1 LSSSHA
7 PVAIA
12 SSAFFCAES
21 LLKIL
26 SLKAN
31 IGVWARARARSFDH
45 EDKRRSDT
53 MNLMTSEAALRLLP
67 AEEPANTAA
76 DVLFF
81 GVGDSAL
88 GKVLLARSAKGV
100 CTILLGDDAGDLEA
114 DLAGRFP
121 ETTLVANEV
130 MVRDD
135 LAKVVRYAEK
145 PSEGLALTLDMRG
158 TPLQRRIWEQ
168 IRAIPVGKTMSY
180 MHLARLI
187 NNVYPKVA
195 ARAVANACAANPI
208 ALAVPCHRVIRT
220 DGELAGYRWG
230 IERKRDLIEKEALH
244 EA

>member
-1 LSSSHA
+1 
-7 PVAIA
+7 
-12 SSAFFCAES
+12 
-21 LLKIL
+21 
-26 SLKAN
+26 
-31 IGVWARARARSFDH
+31 
-45 EDKRRSDT
+45 

-67 AEEPANTAA
+67 ATEPANTAT
-76 DVLFF
+76 DVLLF

-88 GKVLLARSAKGV
+88 GKVLLARSAMGV
-100 CTILLGDDAGDLEA
+100 CAILLGDDAGELEA

-121 ETTLVANEV
+121 EATLVANEV

-145 PSEGLALTLDMRG
+145 PSEGLDLALDMRG
-158 TPLQRRIWEQ
+158 TPLQRRIWQQ
-168 IRAIPVGKTMSY
+168 ICAIPVGNTMSY

-195 ARAVANACAANPI
+195 ARVVANACAANII

-230 IERKRDLIEKEALH
+230 IERKRDLIEKEAL
-244 EA
+244 A

>member
-1 LSSSHA
+1 
-7 PVAIA
+7 
-12 SSAFFCAES
+12 
-21 LLKIL
+21 
-26 SLKAN
+26 
-31 IGVWARARARSFDH
+31 
-45 EDKRRSDT
+45 

-67 AEEPANTAA
+67 AAAPANTAT
-76 DVLFF
+76 DVLLF

-100 CTILLGDDAGDLEA
+100 CAILLGDDAGELEA

-121 ETTLVANEV
+121 EATLVANEV

-145 PSEGLALTLDMRG
+145 PSEGLDLALDMRG
-158 TPLQRRIWEQ
+158 TPLQRRIWQQ
-168 IRAIPVGKTMSY
+168 ICAIPVGNTMSY

-195 ARAVANACAANPI
+195 ARVVANACAANMM

-230 IERKRDLIEKEALH
+230 IERKRDLIEKEAL
-244 EA
+244 A

>member
-1 LSSSHA
+1 
-7 PVAIA
+7 
-12 SSAFFCAES
+12 
-21 LLKIL
+21 
-26 SLKAN
+26 
-31 IGVWARARARSFDH
+31 
-45 EDKRRSDT
+45 

-67 AEEPANTAA
+67 AAEPANTAT
-76 DVLFF
+76 DVLLF

-88 GKVLLARSAKGV
+88 GKVLLARSAMGV
-100 CTILLGDDAGDLEA
+100 CAILLGDEAGELEA

-121 ETTLVANEV
+121 EATLVANEV

-145 PSEGLALTLDMRG
+145 PSEGLDLALDMRG
-158 TPLQRRIWEQ
+158 TPLQRRIWQQ
-168 IRAIPVGKTMSY
+168 ICAIPVGNTMSY

-195 ARAVANACAANPI
+195 ARVVANACAANRI

-230 IERKRDLIEKEALH
+230 IERKRDLIEKEAL
-244 EA
+244 A

>member
-1 LSSSHA
+1 
-7 PVAIA
+7 
-12 SSAFFCAES
+12 
-21 LLKIL
+21 
-26 SLKAN
+26 
-31 IGVWARARARSFDH
+31 
-45 EDKRRSDT
+45 

-67 AEEPANTAA
+67 AAEPANTAA

-81 GVGDSAL
+81 GVGDTAL

-100 CTILLGDDAGDLEA
+100 CAILLGDDATEFEA
-114 DLAGRFP
+114 DLAARFP
-121 ETTLVANEV
+121 GATLIANEA

-180 MHLARLI
+180 MHLARVI
-187 NNVYPKVA
+187 NNVYPNVA
-195 ARAVANACAANPI
+195 ARVVANACAANAI
-208 ALAVPCHRVIRT
+208 AFAVPCHRVIRT

-230 IERKRDLIEKEALH
+230 IERRRELIEKEGLV
-244 EA
+244 

>member
-1 LSSSHA
+1 
-7 PVAIA
+7 
-12 SSAFFCAES
+12 
-21 LLKIL
+21 
-26 SLKAN
+26 
-31 IGVWARARARSFDH
+31 
-45 EDKRRSDT
+45 

-67 AEEPANTAA
+67 AAEPANTAT
-76 DVLFF
+76 DVLLF

-88 GKVLLARSAKGV
+88 GKVLLARSAMGV
-100 CTILLGDDAGDLEA
+100 CAILLGDDAGELEA

-121 ETTLVANEV
+121 EATLVANEV

-145 PSEGLALTLDMRG
+145 PSEGLDLALDMRG
-158 TPLQRRIWEQ
+158 TPLQRRIWQQ
-168 IRAIPVGKTMSY
+168 ICAIPVGNTMSY

-195 ARAVANACAANPI
+195 ARVVANACAANMI

-230 IERKRDLIEKEALH
+230 IERKRDLIEKEAL
-244 EA
+244 A